1 MFFCRLTCFLLNF
14 RLKLSIIYIYDTLLI
29 LWWVIFLYLL
39 HISQFYLSCSWFV
52 LPVIVVI
59 LCFAMFY
66 QFFPHC
72 LNYYFYLFIY
82 LFHFELL
89 LLKHHLVYPRFLERI
104 LYGNILFSA
113 SLCLSSKDASGTQE
127 NRWIIVSQQDG
138 VLSSTFPFFSEWI
151 SYQCV
156 SWLMEGTWYFLS
168 LQIVCGQIKSM
179 DLKYIAENLIYYWT
193 SITLVI

>member
-1 MFFCRLTCFLLNF
+1 MFSCGLTCFLLNF
-14 RLKLSIIYIYDTLLI
+14 RLKLSVIYIYDTLLI

-39 HISQFYLSCSWFV
+39 HISQLFYFSCSWFV

-72 LNYYFYLFIY
+72 LNCYFYFYLFIY

-89 LLKHHLVYPRFLERI
+89 FLKHHSVYPRFLERI

-113 SLCLSSKDASGTQE
+113 SLCLSSKDASGTQGE
-127 NRWIIVSQQDG
+127 NRWIVVSQQDG

-151 SYQCV
+151 SYHWV

-168 LQIVCGQIKSM
+168 LQIVVW
-179 DLKYIAENLIYYWT
+179 AN
-193 SITLVI
+193 